1 MNKNIFERLQSGEA
15 VPYSDPQ
22 HNEISEA
29 ASRTTKLLVKLN
41 QTADVEK
48 VRQLWGE
55 ISGTPLDPGTTI
67 QIPVYVNIGKFTR
80 IGKNVY
86 INHLCSMLDMG
97 TITIGDNVLIGP
109 KVNILSEEHPVNP
122 ANRKAL
128 MARPVVVKNGA
139 WIGAGATIL
148 PGVTVGENS
157 IVAAGAV
164 VNKDVPDNTVAGGI
178 PAKMIKNIESTSE

>member
-1 MNKNIFERLQSGEA
+1 MSKDIFQRLQSGEA
-15 VPYSDPQ
+15 VSYTDPQ
-22 HNEISEA
+22 HFQISEA
-29 ASRTTKLLVKLN
+29 AARTTKLLIELN
-41 QTADVEK
+41 ATAETEK

-55 ISGTPLDPGTTI
+55 ISGEPLDASTMI
-67 QIPVYVNIGKFTR
+67 QIPVHVNIGKFTR

-122 ANRKAL
+122 ADRKAL
-128 MARPVVVKNGA
+128 MVRPVVIKNGA
-139 WIGAGATIL
+139 WIGAAATIL

-164 VNKDVPDNTVAGGI
+164 VNKDVPDNTIVGGI
-178 PAKMIKNIESTSE
+178 PAKVIKQID

>member
-1 MNKNIFERLQSGEA
+1 MKNNPSENIFDRLQAGEA
-15 VPYSDPQ
+15 VPYTDPSHSQ
-22 HNEISEA
+22 IADA
-29 ASRTTKLLVKLN
+29 AARTTKLLIELN
-41 QTADVEK
+41 ATADNDK

-55 ISGTPLDPGTTI
+55 LSGEALDESSMI

-97 TITIGDNVLIGP
+97 TITIGDDVLIGP
-109 KVNILSEEHPVNP
+109 KVNILTEDHPVKP
-122 ANRKAL
+122 SERKAL
-128 MARPVVVKNGA
+128 MARPVVIKNGA

-157 IVAAGAV
+157 VVAAGAI
-164 VNKDVPDNTVAGGI
+164 VNKDVPPNTVVGGM
-178 PAKMIKNIESTSE
+178 PAKVIKEIE

>member
-1 MNKNIFERLQSGEA
+1 MSTNIFERLQAGEA
-15 VPYSDPQ
+15 VPYTDPQ
-22 HNEISEA
+22 HSQISEA
-29 ASRTTKLLVKLN
+29 AARTTKLLIELN
-41 QTADVEK
+41 ATAETEK

-55 ISGTPLDPGTTI
+55 ISGAPLDPSTMI
-67 QIPVYVNIGKFTR
+67 QIPVYINIGQFTR

-122 ANRKAL
+122 ADRSAL
-128 MARPVVVKNGA
+128 MVRPVVIKNGA

-157 IVAAGAV
+157 VVAAGAV
-164 VNKDVPDNTVAGGI
+164 VNKDVPDNAAVGGI
-178 PAKMIKNIESTSE
+178 PAKVLKYLI

>member
-1 MNKNIFERLQSGEA
+1 MSRNIFDRLQSGEA
-15 VPYSDPQ
+15 VPYTDPQ
-22 HNEISEA
+22 HFQISEVA
-29 ASRTTKLLVKLN
+29 ECTTKLLIELN
-41 QTADVEK
+41 ATADTKK
-48 VRQLWGE
+48 VRKLWGE
-55 ISGTPLDPGTTI
+55 ISGIPLDSSSMI
-67 QIPVYVNIGKFTR
+67 QVPVYINIGKFTR

-122 ANRKAL
+122 KERQAL
-128 MARPVVVKNGA
+128 IVKPVIIKNGA

-148 PGVTVGENS
+148 PGVTVGENA

-164 VNKDVPDNTVAGGI
+164 VNKNVPDNTIVGGI
-178 PAKMIKNIESTSE
+178 PAKFIKNIDNH

>member
-1 MNKNIFERLQSGEA
+1 MKKNIFDRLQGGEA
-15 VPYSDPQ
+15 VPYTDPQ
-22 HNEISEA
+22 HFQISEVA
-29 ASRTTKLLVKLN
+29 VRTTKLLLELN
-41 QTADVEK
+41 ATADTEK
-48 VRQLWGE
+48 MRQMWGE
-55 ISGTPLDPGTTI
+55 ISGEALDPSTMI

-109 KVNILSEEHPVNP
+109 KVNLLSEEHPVNP
-122 ANRKAL
+122 ADRKAL
-128 MARPVVVKNGA
+128 MVRPVVIKNGA

-164 VNKDVPDNTVAGGI
+164 VNKNVPDNTVVGGI
-178 PAKMIKNIESTSE
+178 PAKIIKHID